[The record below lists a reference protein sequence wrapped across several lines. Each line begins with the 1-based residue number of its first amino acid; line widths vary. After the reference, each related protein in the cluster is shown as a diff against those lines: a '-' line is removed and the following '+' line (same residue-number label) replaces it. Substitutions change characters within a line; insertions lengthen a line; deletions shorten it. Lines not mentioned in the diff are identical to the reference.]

1 MRERGGAGTDGASA
15 PRGRV
20 RPWDRVSVCS
30 LPPTGT
36 KPRIETL
43 CDTLSLE
50 KPTSTPALRCRFT
63 QVWPRPRGEGGDLGG
78 RCQPTGAPGHA
89 PAALGPTLI
98 LVSCHKDHPP
108 EAWDNANGELN
119 VEVGLEMILEA
130 EAPGRRLGWGQR
142 SALTTDPPSH
152 CQVSLLCQT
161 VSQVGDTGHFHP
173 KGTRTLP
180 P

>member
-1 MRERGGAGTDGASA
+1 M
-15 PRGRV
+15 
-20 RPWDRVSVCS
+20 
-30 LPPTGT
+30 
-36 KPRIETL
+36 
-43 CDTLSLE
+43 
-50 KPTSTPALRCRFT
+50 
-63 QVWPRPRGEGGDLGG
+63 GG